1 MNYYFEDFTE
11 QNYKS
16 LLLKAKA
23 KWQFIGFDEYNES
36 PINAQKSGGGS
47 KPVPLEARCRC
58 IAS

>member
-36 PINAQKSGGGS
+36 PINAQKSGGG
-47 KPVPLEARCRC
+47 VETCAFGGTM
-58 IAS
+58 